1 MKRLLVFLL
10 LGFTLMGADFDSV
23 VSFTFG
29 WEGSG
34 LDKTS
39 SHSRYGVSKDTLKR
53 YNKKYKT
60 DYTVKNLTKSQ
71 AKTIAKKLY
80 WEAYNLDIIE
90 DNKLAI
96 AIFDFMYNSNP
107 TNAAKKIEQAAKSYG
122 IEGIKSDGVLTKKEL
137 SKLNKGGK
145 SLANTICKKR
155 IGYMQSL
162 KGWKKYG
169 KGWSKRVYAIK
180 NL

>member
-10 LGFTLMGADFDSV
+10 LCITLMGADFDSI
-23 VSFTFG
+23 VSFTFKY
-29 WEGSG
+29 EGAG

-39 SHSRYGVSKDTLKR
+39 CHSRYGVSKPTLFS

-60 DYTVKNLTKSQ
+60 NYTVKSLTKSQ

-80 WEAYNLDIIE
+80 YNGYNINLIDN
-90 DNKLAI
+90 NKLAI

-107 TNAAKKIEQAAKSYG
+107 TTASKQIEKAAKAYGISGIKVDGIITSKEMKKINNGGAKLAKKICDYRISYM
-122 IEGIKSDGVLTKKEL
+122 K
-137 SKLNKGGK
+137 
-145 SLANTICKKR
+145 
-155 IGYMQSL
+155 SL

-169 KGWSKRVYAIK
+169 KGWSKRVTAIK
-180 NL
+180 AL